1 MNFRG
6 LKQAV
11 TLLRLGAALLALA
24 AVTSLAASPD
34 RRTSLPYVIQ
44 VLVGAACVL
53 AVAGRPVPGIRRRL
67 TPTRLITVYVALGYV
82 ALAAIL
88 LSTRWPIYKL
98 SFLSGLYAA
107 MPSIRSLPISLFA
120 QGLTPNQAGGL
131 MATFSAFAT
140 AIAISASP
148 ARLEASPA
156 RLENPRRRRQQRIAA
171 AVLGV
176 CGTGVV
182 FMTGS
187 RAALV
192 AVGVAVVVTLVVRDR
207 RWLLLPA
214 AGAVAMAVIVL
225 VHPGTPRAVL
235 EIFLRDETIETK
247 LVARLD
253 IWQSVLRAIQDH
265 PFTGIGLGVLNQI
278 LPFRYPYE
286 TVGLAFTVTHA
297 HDVYLDT
304 ALTLGIVGLAGLLL
318 VLAGIVR
325 TALALPAH
333 LSAARTYALGMLASA
348 VVFMVFGITDSLSLS
363 TPSSLVLWA
372 WVVTLSL
379 VAPYDRSLCSG
390 CAEPQTMVDS
400 HLV

>member
-1 MNFRG
+1 MNFRV
-6 LKQAV
+6 LKQAL
-11 TLLRLGAALLALA
+11 TMLRLGAALLALT
-24 AVTSLAASPD
+24 AVVSLVASPD

-44 VLVGAACVL
+44 VLVGAGCVL

-67 TPTRLITVYVALGYV
+67 TPSRLITVYVALGYV
-82 ALAAIL
+82 ALPAIL

-131 MATFSAFAT
+131 MATFTAFAI
-140 AIAISASP
+140 AIAISAAS
-148 ARLEASPA
+148 ARS
-156 RLENPRRRRQQRIAA
+156 ENPRRRRQQRIAA
-171 AVLGV
+171 GILGV

-192 AVGVAVVVTLVVRDR
+192 AVGVTVVVTLVVRDR

-214 AGAVAMAVIVL
+214 AGAAAMAVVVL
-225 VHPGTPRAVL
+225 VHPDTPRAVL

-286 TVGLAFTVTHA
+286 TVGLSFTVTHA

-304 ALTLGIVGLAGLLL
+304 ALTLGIVGLVGLLL

-325 TALALPAH
+325 TALALPDH

-348 VVFMVFGITDSLSLS
+348 MVFMVFGITDSLSLS

-379 VAPYDRSLCSG
+379 VAPYDSSSYSG
-390 CAEPQTMVDS
+390 CTERQAMVDS

>member
-1 MNFRG
+1 MNRA
-6 LKQAV
+6 LTA
-11 TLLRLGAALLALA
+11 LRLGAALLALA
-24 AVTSLAASPD
+24 AAASLVASPD
-34 RRTSLPYVIQ
+34 RWTSLPYVIQ
-44 VLVGAACVL
+44 VLLGAGCLL

-67 TPTRLITVYVALGYV
+67 TPNRLITALVAAGYV
-82 ALAAIL
+82 ALVAIL
-88 LSTRWPIYKL
+88 FSTRWPIYKL

-107 MPSIRSLPISLFA
+107 IPSIRSLPVSLFA

-131 MATFSAFAT
+131 MATFTAFAM
-140 AIAISASP
+140 AIAITAWPVRS
-148 ARLEASPA
+148 ET
-156 RLENPRRRRQQRIAA
+156 PRQWRQQRIAA
-171 AVLGV
+171 GILGV

-192 AVGVAVVVTLVVRDR
+192 AVGVALVVTLVVRDR

-214 AGAVAMAVIVL
+214 AGAAAMAVIAL
-225 VHPGTPRAVL
+225 AHPDTPRAVL
-235 EIFLRDETIETK
+235 EVFLRDETIETK

-265 PFTGIGLGVLNQI
+265 PFTGIGLGVLNQV

-286 TVGLAFTVTHA
+286 TVGLSFTVNHA

-304 ALTLGIVGLAGLLL
+304 ALTLGVVGLAGLLL
-318 VLAGIVR
+318 VLVGIVW
-325 TALALPAH
+325 TALAIPEH
-333 LSAARTYALGMLASA
+333 LLAARAYALGMLASA

-379 VAPYDRSLCSG
+379 VAPYDSSSYSG
-390 CAEPQTMVDS
+390 CTEGQTMVDS
-400 HLV
+400 YLA

>member
-1 MNFRG
+1 VCFDGQGFVVKRA
-6 LKQAV
+6 LV
-11 TLLRLGAALLALA
+11 LVRLGAALLALTA
-24 AVTSLAASPD
+24 IASLVASPD
-34 RRTSLPYVIQ
+34 RRTSLPYVFQ
-44 VLVGAACVL
+44 VLLGAGCVL

-67 TPTRLITVYVALGYV
+67 TPSRLITIFVALGYV
-82 ALAAIL
+82 ALTGIL
-88 LSTRWPIYKL
+88 FSTRWPIYKL

-107 MPSIRSLPISLFA
+107 IPSIRSLPVSLFS

-131 MATFSAFAT
+131 MATFTAFALAVAIT
-140 AIAISASP
+140 AVP
-148 ARLEASPA
+148 AGSEPGRW
-156 RLENPRRRRQQRIAA
+156 RRHQRIAA
-171 AVLGV
+171 AFLGV

-192 AVGVAVVVTLVVRDR
+192 AVGVAVMVILVARDR

-214 AGAVAMAVIVL
+214 VGAAAMVVVVL
-225 VHPGTPRAVL
+225 IHPDAPRAVL
-235 EIFLRDETIETK
+235 EVFLRDETIETK
-247 LVARLD
+247 LIARLD
-253 IWQSVLRAIQDH
+253 IWRSVLRAIQDH

-286 TVGLAFTVTHA
+286 TVGLSFTVTHA

-304 ALTLGIVGLAGLLL
+304 ALTLGVAGLVGLLFVLAGLIWTS
-318 VLAGIVR
+318 LAI
-325 TALALPAH
+325 PAH
-333 LSAARTYALGMLASA
+333 LPTARTYALGMLASA

-379 VAPYDRSLCSG
+379 VAPYDSPSYSG
-390 CAEPQTMVDS
+390 CAEPHTMVDS

>member
-1 MNFRG
+1 M
-6 LKQAV
+6 
-11 TLLRLGAALLALA
+11 LRLGAALLALT
-24 AVTSLAASPD
+24 AVASLVASPD
-34 RRTSLPYVIQ
+34 RRTSLPYVVQ
-44 VLVGAACVL
+44 VLLGAGCVL
-53 AVAGRPVPGIRRRL
+53 AVAGRPVPGVRRRL
-67 TPTRLITVYVALGYV
+67 TANRLITLYVALGYV
-82 ALAAIL
+82 ALIAIL

-107 MPSIRSLPISLFA
+107 LPSIRSLPVSLFA

-131 MATFSAFAT
+131 MATFAAF
-140 AIAISASP
+140 AIAIAIYAGP
-148 ARLEASPA
+148 ARSET
-156 RLENPRRRRQQRIAA
+156 PRPRRQQRIAA
-171 AVLGV
+171 GILGV

-214 AGAVAMAVIVL
+214 AGAAATVLVVL
-225 VHPGTPRAVL
+225 VHPDAPRAVL
-235 EIFLRDETIETK
+235 DVFLRDETIETK

-286 TVGLAFTVTHA
+286 TVGLSFTVTHA

-304 ALTLGIVGLAGLLL
+304 ALTLGIAGLVGLLL

-325 TALALPAH
+325 MALAIPDH
-333 LSAARTYALGMLASA
+333 LYAARTYALGMLASA

-379 VAPYDRSLCSG
+379 VAPCASSSHSG
-390 CAEPQTMVDS
+390 CTELQAMVDS

>member
-1 MNFRG
+1 M
-6 LKQAV
+6 
-11 TLLRLGAALLALA
+11 LRLGAALLALT
-24 AVTSLAASPD
+24 AVVSLAASPD

-67 TPTRLITVYVALGYV
+67 TPSRLITFYIALGYT

-107 MPSIRSLPISLFA
+107 VPSIRSLPIPLLA

-131 MATFSAFAT
+131 MATFTAFAA
-140 AIAISASP
+140 AIAITAAP
-148 ARLEASPA
+148 ARSVT
-156 RLENPRRRRQQRIAA
+156 PRRRRQQRIAA
-171 AVLGV
+171 GILGV

-192 AVGVAVVVTLVVRDR
+192 AVGVALVVTLVVHDR
-207 RWLLLPA
+207 RWLLLPVVGA
-214 AGAVAMAVIVL
+214 AAMAAIVL
-225 VHPGTPRAVL
+225 VHPDTPRAVL

-253 IWQSVLRAIQDH
+253 IWQSALRAIQDH

-286 TVGLAFTVTHA
+286 TVGLSFTVTHA

-304 ALTLGIVGLAGLLL
+304 ALTLGIVGLVGLLL
-318 VLAGIVR
+318 ILAGIAW
-325 TALALPAH
+325 TALTIPER

-379 VAPYDRSLCSG
+379 VAPYDSSSYSG
-390 CAEPQTMVDS
+390 CKEPQTMVDS

>member
-6 LKQAV
+6 AGALV
-11 TLLRLGAALLALA
+11 MLRLGGALLALTA
-24 AVTSLAASPD
+24 IVSLVASPD

-44 VLVGAACVL
+44 VLLGAGCLL
-53 AVAGRPVPGIRRRL
+53 AVAGRPVPSLRRRL
-67 TPTRLITVYVALGYV
+67 TPNRLITAFVALGYA
-82 ALAAIL
+82 ALAAAL
-88 LSTRWPIYKL
+88 LSTRWPVYKL
-98 SFLSGLYAA
+98 SFLGGLYAA
-107 MPSIRSLPISLFA
+107 LPSIRSLPISLFA

-131 MATFSAFAT
+131 MATFTAFAA
-140 AIAISASP
+140 AIAITAAT
-148 ARLEASPA
+148 ARSKT
-156 RLENPRRRRQQRIAA
+156 PRRWMQRQIAA
-171 AVLGV
+171 GILGV

-192 AVGVAVVVTLVVRDR
+192 AIGAAVVVSLVVRDR
-207 RWLLLPA
+207 RWLLLLAVGAGVA
-214 AGAVAMAVIVL
+214 AVVVL
-225 VHPGTPRAVL
+225 VHPDAPRAVL
-235 EIFLRDETIETK
+235 EVFLRDETLETK

-278 LPFRYPYE
+278 IPFRYPYE
-286 TVGLAFTVTHA
+286 TVGLSFTVTHA

-304 ALTLGIVGLAGLLL
+304 ALTLGIAGLVGLLL
-318 VLAGIVR
+318 VLAGIVW
-325 TALALPAH
+325 TAFAIPDH
-333 LSAARTYALGMLASA
+333 LSAARTYALGILASA

-379 VAPYDRSLCSG
+379 VAPYDSSSYSG
-390 CAEPQTMVDS
+390 CTEGQAMVDS
-400 HLV
+400 SLV